1 MQEYLR
7 DFVVEQ
13 SDGEV
18 LIISRIVIVSSVF
31 DFGMRCIYIWR
42 IVVDGQVNV
51 AFFGERYGD
60 YSYIISCIGFIM
72 GINGEYDQ
80 VAYYGRGS
88 GENYVDSQQVNIIDI
103 WRSIVDVMFENYFF
117 SQNNGNRQYV
127 RWTVLINRYGNGLL
141 VVSQRLINFSVWY
154 YIQENIYVVQ
164 YCNEL
169 QRSDD
174 IILNFDYQLF
184 GFGFNFWGSEV
195 LDFWRVWFRDFS
207 YGFTLLSVFG
217 GEVIA

>member
-1 MQEYLR
+1 MQEYLC

-18 LIISRIVIVSSVF
+18 LIISCMVIVLLVF
-31 DFGMRCIYIWR
+31 DFGMCCIYIWC

-51 AFFGERYGD
+51 VFFGECYGD
-60 YSYIISCIGFIM
+60 YLYIILCIGFIM

-80 VAYYGRGS
+80 VVYYGCGL

-103 WRSIVDVMFENYFF
+103 WCSIVDVMFENYFF
-117 SQNNGNRQYV
+117 LQNNGNCQYV
-127 RWTVLINRYGNGLL
+127 CWMVLINCYGNGLL
-141 VVSQRLINFSVWY
+141 VVLQCLINFSVWY
-154 YIQENIYVVQ
+154 YIQENIYVFQ

-169 QRSDD
+169 QCSDD

-195 LDFWRVWFRDFS
+195 LDFWCVWFCDFS
-207 YGFTLLSVFG
+207 YGFMLLLVFG
-217 GEVIA
+217 GEVIV